1 MKTTTQTF
9 KIQDPRS
16 GEIQNVNAGELKRLF
31 DQEGVI
37 VFPAF
42 YDKEL
47 DAVNREMEQF
57 FAPYQAEAD
66 AKSGVSEGASKH
78 GCDVIPW
85 NPLETNNEVFRAL
98 RDGEKLVE
106 TTSAVLGQGFTAPS
120 SLVMFCVGGGRGQAW
135 HQDCPAGEGEG
146 YNLNRLI
153 YTEDVDRQAGSIV
166 FVPGSHRTGRIPPGG
181 HQDPMPNEVVLEPRA
196 GTLVFLHGHVFHRVT
211 PNLYLKPR
219 ISVNFRAYPKGVDP
233 DVNCIGVY
241 RNEEVYFCDTPKHHD
256 GSPADQE
263 DS

>member
-16 GEIQNVNAGELKRLF
+16 GEIQNVNAGELMRLF

-85 NPLETNNEVFRAL
+85 NPLETNNDVLSLCRGVIAL
-98 RDGEKLVE
+98 DVSHLVAIR
-106 TTSAVLGQGFTAPS
+106 TPCQTRLYWNPGRVRWFSCTGMFFTALHPT
-120 SLVMFCVGGGRGQAW
+120 
-135 HQDCPAGEGEG
+135 
-146 YNLNRLI
+146 LI
-153 YTEDVDRQAGSIV
+153 
-166 FVPGSHRTGRIPPGG
+166 
-181 HQDPMPNEVVLEPRA
+181 
-196 GTLVFLHGHVFHRVT
+196 
-211 PNLYLKPR
+211 
-219 ISVNFRAYPKGVDP
+219 
-233 DVNCIGVY
+233 
-241 RNEEVYFCDTPKHHD
+241 
-256 GSPADQE
+256 
-263 DS
+263 